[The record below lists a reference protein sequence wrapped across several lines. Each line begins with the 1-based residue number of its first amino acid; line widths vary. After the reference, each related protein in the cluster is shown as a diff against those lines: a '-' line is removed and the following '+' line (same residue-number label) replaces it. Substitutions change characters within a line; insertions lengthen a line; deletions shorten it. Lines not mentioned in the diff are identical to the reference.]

1 MNITGCVP
9 LAGQGI
15 ITRRGSLIALTD
27 GTDPGPDPLLAAV
40 AAVADGGGD
49 GAALALAG
57 TRAALERVATERVGQ
72 PAWACAGVTSAGEV
86 AVLVYGEA
94 VALVLADGGPEEEV
108 IARGSMIP
116 VVRTFAG
123 AAITV
128 QLAIGA
134 PGAPDP
140 RLWLGAGAVYG
151 GGVLL
156 TVSREE
162 SQAFP
167 PNDPDPSAAFSPLP
181 GLDAGTGTV
190 RRHPGPAPAEPVLA
204 DHVQPAFVPVAP
216 VPADVPHESGHE
228 PTMLAGRATG
238 DAPPPPETVLS
249 GAVPAGAVPAG
260 GFPAEAF
267 DPGYVPTVLAGAARS
282 PAQAPADEP
291 AWPGEQAAFPDDP
304 FAHQPGPAQAG
315 PAEPAQ
321 GAPASESWFRADA
334 QVPRPTSQ
342 MRQADANGASPM
354 GEPPVAD
361 LSTMELVRLEAVEP
375 VLVDGAMCA
384 RGHFN
389 APEAMYCREC
399 GMGMH
404 EASRPV
410 LRQPR
415 PPLGILLVDD
425 GRGFTLDRDYVIG
438 REPVLDGDVA
448 AGRAT
453 PLRIADPKG
462 TVSRL
467 HLRVSLIG
475 WQVEVRDLGS
485 ANGSVLHN
493 QGGQH
498 RLAPLDAAI
507 LDPGARVGVGR
518 RTVQFVPYGASPF
531 APYGGSS

>member
-27 GTDPGPDPLLAAV
+27 GTDSGPDPLLAAL
-40 AAVADGGGD
+40 AGVADGGGD

-57 TRAALERVATERVGQ
+57 TRAALERVAAERVGQ
-72 PAWACAGVTSAGEV
+72 PAWACAGVTSTGEV

-123 AAITV
+123 AAVTV

-167 PNDPDPSAAFSPLP
+167 PNDPDPSPAFSPLP
-181 GLDAGTGTV
+181 GLEAGTGTV
-190 RRHPGPAPAEPVLA
+190 VRHPGPAAAEPVPA
-204 DHVQPAFVPVAP
+204 DHVQPVF
-216 VPADVPHESGHE
+216 VPADAPYESGHD

-238 DAPPPPETVLS
+238 DALPPPETVLA

-260 GFPAEAF
+260 GGFPAEAGF

-321 GAPASESWFRADA
+321 EAPASESWFRADA

-342 MRQADANGASPM
+342 MRQADGNAVTD
-354 GEPPVAD
+354 PPIAD

-375 VLVDGAMCA
+375 VLVDGAICA

-399 GMGMH
+399 GLGMQDV
-404 EASRPV
+404 SRPM

-438 REPVLDGDVA
+438 REPVLDGEVA

-485 ANGSVLHN
+485 ANGSVLHR

-498 RLAPLDAAI
+498 RLAPLDAAV

-518 RTVQFVPYGASPF
+518 RTVQYVPYSAYPLS
-531 APYGGSS
+531 A